1 MSVKSKSNK
10 TAFGSTTM
18 KNFTD
23 LLQVKKIVSLNDME
37 NLEELTAEV
46 GNNTF
51 FASSPFV
58 LIAST
63 PNGSAK
69 RDSEGKPFSLSGLNP

>member
-1 MSVKSKSNK
+1 
-10 TAFGSTTM
+10 M

-69 RDSEGKPFSLSGLNP
+69 HDSEGMPFSLAGLNP